1 MIVVLAAVTYVVV
14 AVMFLCPHFFLSF
27 LEGGEGHRC
36 ILQNVS
42 RHIYISDIMATYVT
56 NE

>member
-27 LEGGEGHRC
+27 LEGGGGAQMHLTEC
-36 ILQNVS
+36 VTTY
-42 RHIYISDIMATYVT
+42 IYPI
-56 NE
+56 